1 MAKRK
6 PKPGAVPKMIP
17 NPAYFSDEV
26 VQMRLGQFK
35 DALAQW
41 GECPEDYFPADYDK
55 ELPETGGW
63 IMLLTSV
70 HVGKAIGEAVKQIT
84 VPHLSIWF
92 ATPTKSQAG
101 KNFEGV
107 KMVMSQAIIRTLD
120 GDVHIWPHEY
130 TRVDLAKYLEF
141 TDDDGLHIRF
151 LHPETGGFDEN
162 KLHYIR
168 SRGISEPEAKRW
180 LLPELNNPNF
190 CYFEFDPEIA
200 ELFGEGFGMPYFGI
214 GNHLRRSETRR
225 LKWEHGGKM
234 GEVL

>member
-1 MAKRK
+1 MKTAKQK
-6 PKPGAVPKMIP
+6 YKPGDVPKMIP

-35 DALAQW
+35 DELARF
-41 GECPEDYFPADYDK
+41 GECPEDYFPADYNK

-70 HVGKAIGEAVKQIT
+70 RVGKAVGDTTKEIE
-84 VPHLSIWF
+84 VPHLSIWY
-92 ATPTKSQAG
+92 ATPTKTRFG
-101 KNFEGV
+101 KEFEGV
-107 KMVMSQAIIRTLD
+107 KIVMSQAIIRTVD

-141 TDDDGLHIRF
+141 TDGDGLHIRF
-151 LHPETGGFDEN
+151 LHPETGGFDGK

-168 SRGISEPEAKRW
+168 SRGISEAEAKRW

-200 ELFGEGFGMPYFGI
+200 EVFGEGVGMPYFGSRNHSRRADSMNKRI
-214 GNHLRRSETRR
+214 G
-225 LKWEHGGKM
+225 
-234 GEVL
+234 